1 MDEIIQ
7 IISNLGFPIGMSC
20 ALFWYMT
27 KQMEAHK
34 QEINDLKD
42 VIAESNTIMAGLKQ
56 VIEDRL
62 T

>member
-7 IISNLGFPIGMSC
+7 IISNLGFPIGMSI

-27 KQMEAHK
+27 KQMEVHK